1 MRRLVQAFYAGLN
14 FGKLVRRHPEKKG
27 LITDILI
34 GRLFHDDLDQLWP
47 LIDALREEENQKEA
61 ALSG

>member
-1 MRRLVQAFYAGLN
+1 LN

-34 GRLFHDDLDQLWP
+34 GRLFHDELDQLWP
-47 LIDALREEENQKEA
+47 LIDALQEEEHQKEA
-61 ALSG
+61 MASG